1 MSNHM
6 VIVRRAISDFE
17 KAIKAESKATF
28 GPEAIAAQID
38 LKHKRKALEELVEKL
53 IGDKYGSNTRS
64 ESEGIRQET
73 DED

>member
-1 MSNHM
+1 M

-53 IGDKYGSNTRS
+53 IGDKYGSNARS